1 MPLLNWGEQ
10 VSATEQKLAALDK
23 ARAQYTAT
31 LVGALEETENALTA
45 IRTAQTREDAL
56 ALARTS
62 AETAAD
68 LAMQQYRAGLVD
80 YQTVLNTQRTLL
92 SAREDYQSNKADLAN
107 GLITLYRALG
117 GGWKPTEEI
126 ADELARTEAPKQ
138 SRVSGS

>member
-1 MPLLNWGEQ
+1 
-10 VSATEQKLAALDK
+10 
-23 ARAQYTAT
+23 
-31 LVGALEETENALTA
+31 ALEETENALTA

-56 ALARTS
+56 QKARTS

-92 SAREDYQSNKADLAN
+92 SAREDYQSNRADLAN

-117 GGWKPTEEI
+117 GGWKPSEAMAEEI
-126 ADELARTEAPKQ
+126 ARTEAKTP
-138 SRVSGS
+138 SDVSGS